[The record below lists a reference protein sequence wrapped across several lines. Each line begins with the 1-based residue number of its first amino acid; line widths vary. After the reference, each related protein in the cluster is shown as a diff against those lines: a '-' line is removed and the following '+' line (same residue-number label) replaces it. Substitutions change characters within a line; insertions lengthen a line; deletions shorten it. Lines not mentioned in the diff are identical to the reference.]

1 MKFIEFYNNIKDIY
15 DNFDEESKEL
25 YEVTIKVND
34 EKKLVDS
41 LSVEVDSNFNHFI
54 CVNA

>member
-25 YEVTIKVND
+25 YEVAIKVNN
-34 EKKLVDS
+34 ETKSVDS